1 MACVDHGRRLLRES
15 KSLNLY
21 SGNILIKSLPASHE
35 ICFALSHVVE
45 KWVAKQKICDM
56 QASDALDVYD
66 EDDIEEFEEER
77 DELKFS
83 LKIFLYNN
91 NPSLVND
98 IIDQALQ
105 HLKCDERIDNVT
117 VSFADCDPDS
127 PGGIRRIK
135 YSSIK
140 PVWQQLERLV
150 TSGYIDNLGVT
161 DFDCESLKELCEN
174 TKVKPSSNSVKLLN
188 CCIPPEDLCIYAA
201 ENDISLLTQSD
212 SSVILPRKCLQR
224 VLGSKSETA
233 LWNIQYIARY
243 TTVIRCR
250 AIVKSKGY
258 FMKLEQDHSTVED
271 T

>member
-1 MACVDHGRRLLRES
+1 MACVDYGRRLLRES
-15 KSLNLY
+15 RSLNLY

-45 KWVAKQKICDM
+45 NWVAKQKICNIK
-56 QASDALDVYD
+56 ASDSLDVYD
-66 EDDIEEFEEER
+66 EDDIEDYEEER
-77 DELKFS
+77 EELKFS

-98 IIDQALQ
+98 IVDQAIQ
-105 HLKCDERIDNVT
+105 HLKCGGRIDNVT
-117 VSFADCDPDS
+117 ISFANCDPDS

-135 YSSIK
+135 YGTIK
-140 PVWQQLERLV
+140 HVWQQLERLV
-150 TSGYIDNLGVT
+150 TSGYISKLGVT

-201 ENDISLLTQSD
+201 DNDISLLTHND
-212 SSVILPRKCLQR
+212 SPVILPHKCLQR
-224 VLGSKSETA
+224 VLGSRSETA
-233 LWNIQYIARY
+233 LWNVQYIARY

-250 AIVKSKGY
+250 AIVRSKGY
-258 FMKLEQDHSTVED
+258 FMKLEQDHPSSVD